1 MAEKQPQLFVNKA
14 QQVAKSLLERI
25 LREDLT
31 PGSSFGTEAEL
42 LEQYEVSRPTMR
54 ESLRVLESQGVLRL
68 RPGPNGGIIVSKPRI
83 DTLAATLSVY
93 LRLHGVPMEEILRA
107 RMAIEPALAHDAAR
121 YGTEAHFDEMATSIQ
136 RMADAHDD
144 AATIYSENREFHTL
158 IAGAARNPVLEVFWL
173 TIGALASG
181 EGDKLKFSQQNR
193 DHIVKAHREILAACR
208 RRDAEAARTLSIEHL
223 EELELLL
230 TKRGQA
236 RNRRAA
242 SAKVR

>member
-1 MAEKQPQLFVNKA
+1 MADAQPQLFINKA
-14 QQVAKSLLERI
+14 QQVARLLLDRI
-25 LREDLT
+25 LSEDLG

-83 DTLAATLSVY
+83 DSLAATLSVY
-93 LRLHGVPMEEILRA
+93 LRLNGVPMEEILRA
-107 RMAIEPALAHDAAR
+107 RMAIEPALAQDAAK
-121 YGTEAHFDEMATSIQ
+121 YGTEEHFQEMEDSIQ
-136 RMADAHDD
+136 RMSDAHDD
-144 AATIYSENREFHTL
+144 AVTIYSENREFHTL
-158 IAGAARNPVLEVFWL
+158 IAKAARNPVLEVFWL

-208 RRDAEAARTLSIEHL
+208 RRDDEAARILSIEHL
-223 EELELLL
+223 EELEVLLA
-230 TKRGQA
+230 KRSPKRKQ
-236 RNRRAA
+236 RAG
-242 SAKVR
+242 K